1 MANFNL
7 GKRKNFVEDNMRYI
21 IQILTGLM
29 ASQSAI
35 ESQCLLP
42 YDESKTYAKGQICLY
57 ENQLYLCKTTTTGP
71 FSKDR
76 WILQNNDFDELDL
89 DTIKTLLGLTPE
101 QLETM
106 ANLISTEIR
115 LDKVFSSSETY
126 TRIDNA
132 LKEAKQY
139 CISQLAQKSTGSF
152 KIASSTTEVTD
163 GNYLYLILDSGT
175 SKYNIYALVDGSVEK
190 LTTVEVNL
198 DNYFTKTEIE
208 ADFLKKADA
217 DGKYATITTVDG
229 KVDKT
234 DILDNLTSTNTDKPL
249 SANQGKV
256 LKDEVDLKAND
267 SDVVKKTDIVTTIDS
282 ASTDDKTPSAKAVY
296 DNMKNKNTI
305 QPSGTISNYSTV
317 FDWAV
322 NNVGASCGYEGN
334 MFDDCP
340 LNNTWGTLVCIGTK
354 VESGLKVLFCTN
366 FNKEIYIRTIQR
378 RNGVNAWVTSWQRV
392 CSTTVEDNSP
402 AEISS
407 FVDTDVSG
415 TVNYRVKNG
424 ICFVKL
430 WSVQSTT
437 TGMGKFLLNNSS
449 LPIPSCFDTG
459 NALFEANGDGTT
471 TAFAFVDGNGALIVH
486 FYKANSEAY
495 GSFSYPVAES

>member
-1 MANFNL
+1 MANNYTTVSKK
-7 GKRKNFVEDNMRYI
+7 G
-21 IQILTGLM
+21 
-29 ASQSAI
+29 I
-35 ESQCLLP
+35 EYLCSL
-42 YDESKTYAKGQICLY
+42 I
-57 ENQLYLCKTTTTGP
+57 NQLANVSEGIDDLNLRTDGTFSSVKIDTLLNTLKTDCNEYTDRLVANLSRLELKIATSESEITQPNTMYLYKPSGSTSYEQYVVIEGTKVLLGTTDINMGDYYTITQADAKFVLKT
-71 FSKDR
+71 
-76 WILQNNDFDELDL
+76 DFDSL
-89 DTIKTLLGLTPE
+89 KT
-101 QLETM
+101 
-106 ANLISTEIR
+106 
-115 LDKVFSSSETY
+115 K
-126 TRIDNA
+126 
-132 LKEAKQY
+132 
-139 CISQLAQKSTGSF
+139 
-152 KIASSTTEVTD
+152 
-163 GNYLYLILDSGT
+163 
-175 SKYNIYALVDGSVEK
+175 
-190 LTTVEVNL
+190 
-198 DNYFTKTEIE
+198 
-208 ADFLKKADA
+208 
-217 DGKYATITTVDG
+217 VDG

-234 DILDNLTSTNTDKPL
+234 DIVDNLTSTDTDKPL
-249 SANQGKV
+249 SANHGKV

-340 LNNTWGTLVCIGTK
+340 LNNTWGTLICIGTK

-392 CSTTVEDNSP
+392 CSTTVEDKSP

-430 WSVQSTT
+430 WAVQSTT

-471 TAFAFVDGNGALIVH
+471 TAFAFVDANGALIVH